1 MNYLKEIVDEI
12 NQELKNSDKMQ
23 WTSGIAHS
31 LYYNIA
37 KLVERTGVK
46 GLEDG
51 RYPVVEDQDGTLD
64 WIARNGKFS
73 MQIYH
78 RLIRTV
84 PADGSK
90 NFNHDTIRETATML
104 MVVMADGYN
113 LKMKDYQLHGLLVSI
128 MPDYFN
134 QAFRSQYQF
143 RTLKVTCGACEFD
156 SQKVFNQEWKVA
168 KSWLGTTDILFAMT
182 YNIEAVYDKHC
193 LTIDC
198 SSFN

>member
-90 NFNHDTIRETATML
+90 NFKKAPKVGITEGSEQEDVMVHRKEGGPPKWEGGQSET
-104 MVVMADGYN
+104 G
-113 LKMKDYQLHGLLVSI
+113 H
-128 MPDYFN
+128 
-134 QAFRSQYQF
+134 
-143 RTLKVTCGACEFD
+143 
-156 SQKVFNQEWKVA
+156 
-168 KSWLGTTDILFAMT
+168 
-182 YNIEAVYDKHC
+182 
-193 LTIDC
+193 
-198 SSFN
+198 